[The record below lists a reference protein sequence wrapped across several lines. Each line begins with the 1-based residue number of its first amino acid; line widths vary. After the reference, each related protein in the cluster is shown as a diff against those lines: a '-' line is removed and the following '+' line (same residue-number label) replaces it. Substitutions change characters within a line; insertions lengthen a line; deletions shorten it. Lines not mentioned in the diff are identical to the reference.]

1 MFTKPTDS
9 WFALVT
15 RPRHEK
21 TAAVGLRA
29 KGLQEFLPLQWTRR
43 RWTDRVQ
50 VIDLPLF
57 PGYLFCRFGPE
68 KYLHVMQTPGVRA
81 VVGFAGKPAPVAA
94 SEIDT
99 LQAVLGSGCGVQPWP
114 YLTAGDRVRLDDGPL
129 AAIEGILLREKS
141 HFRVVVSVE
150 LLQRSA
156 SSKAPTMAGRPAG
169 GRGRPPRSR
178 GLPSRCRSHDPSQVD
193 TPQT

>member
-1 MFTKPTDS
+1 MFVKPSDS

-21 TAAVGLRA
+21 SVAVGLRA
-29 KGLQEFLPLQWTRR
+29 KGLEEFLPLRRTRR

-50 VIDLPLF
+50 AIDLPLF

-68 KYLHVMQTPGVRA
+68 QYVHVMQTPGVRT
-81 VVGFAGKPAPVAA
+81 VVGFAGKPAPLAA

-99 LQAVLGSGCGVQPWP
+99 LQAVLESGCGVQPWP

-129 AAIEGILLREKS
+129 AGIEGILLREKS

-150 LLQRSA
+150 LLQRSVA
-156 SSKAPTMAGRPAG
+156 VEIGRESVVAVKATNR
-169 GRGRPPRSR
+169 
-178 GLPSRCRSHDPSQVD
+178 
-193 TPQT
+193 